1 MKPTKVDRNTL
12 KVERGRFARI
22 CVEIDLNQPVVGKVC
37 LNDHW
42 YKVSYEGLHIICSNC
57 GCYGHLGRN
66 CKAPPPKIQ
75 PKLPVPPKET
85 KARPGNTG
93 PEVEAKTQEATVT
106 ETPMK
111 QDVGEVHGEWLV
123 VSRRKR
129 STFPQKEP
137 FKNNLGAHTSN
148 NFEKLSTPSKE
159 VGHVGVK
166 GKGLAFNV
174 SDFIPKFTPSV
185 DNKAPKSGW
194 QIKKRRH
201 DEGISNHSATA
212 TPTKATLTGKTHPPL
227 KKDVRGGVKEQVS
240 SLQTGQ
246 PSCKPLQ
253 ESSKQNMIPSPAGN
267 IATMKGFRSAMHIE
281 QVGHNHFKFSEEN
294 KPPDTL
300 VVSMELTE
308 DSKEKDNSSSEVL
321 MQEDSDM
328 GVNIN
333 ISDGS
338 PN

>member
-1 MKPTKVDRNTL
+1 MVKFDMEADREKALSDGPWMVYDHYLAVSRWTPEFVSPEAKVDRTTVWIRFPGLNLVYYDESFLLALASAVGKPIKVDRNTL

-66 CKAPPPKIQ
+66 CKAPPPEIQ

-85 KARPGNTG
+85 EARPGNTG

-201 DEGISNHSATA
+201 DEGISNHAATA
-212 TPTKATLTGKTHPPL
+212 TPTKATLTGKTHPPTP
-227 KKDVRGGVKEQVS
+227 E
-240 SLQTGQ
+240 
-246 PSCKPLQ
+246 
-253 ESSKQNMIPSPAGN
+253 
-267 IATMKGFRSAMHIE
+267 KGC
-281 QVGHNHFKFSEEN
+281 
-294 KPPDTL
+294 
-300 VVSMELTE
+300 
-308 DSKEKDNSSSEVL
+308 
-321 MQEDSDM
+321 
-328 GVNIN
+328 
-333 ISDGS
+333 
-338 PN
+338 